1 MPTTPPNRDLLL
13 QLNAQLTQIQ
23 KSVDAIKFDLMT
35 AKGDLKEIKSI
46 LKNRSSPSSENG
58 KKEAEL
64 DIKSS
69 WFW

>member
-1 MPTTPPNRDLLL
+1 MPNIPPNRDLLL

-23 KSVDAIKFDLMT
+23 KSVDSIKFEMMT
-35 AKGDLKEIKSI
+35 AKADLKEVKTI
-46 LKNRSSPSSENG
+46 LKNRSAPSCQNG

-64 DIKSS
+64 DVKAG